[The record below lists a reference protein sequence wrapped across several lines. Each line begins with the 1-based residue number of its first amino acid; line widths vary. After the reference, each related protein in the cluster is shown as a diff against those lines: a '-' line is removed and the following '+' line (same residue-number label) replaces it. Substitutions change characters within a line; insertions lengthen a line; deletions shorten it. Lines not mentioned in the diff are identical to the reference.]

1 MATHRPTF
9 FFFRKTI
16 YCKIFGLMVLGMI
29 SLGVSESF
37 AISTITLDTNK
48 NSYGPGDLIEIHG
61 QVQNSPNQIV
71 AVEVKDPN
79 GNTIMIR
86 TVHTDTG
93 GNFVLK
99 FKLPSTAKSGSYDVI
114 ANAKIDNNIV
124 KETKT
129 ITAATIVP
137 EFPLNVGVAMIIVI
151 ATSVVVTRFKNL
163 SIGFKQ

>member
-1 MATHRPTF
+1 ML
-9 FFFRKTI
+9 
-16 YCKIFGLMVLGMI
+16 Y
-29 SLGVSESF
+29 LGVSESF
-37 AISTITLDTNK
+37 AVTVITLDTNK

-61 QVQNSPNQIV
+61 QVQNSPNQLV

-86 TVHTDTG
+86 TVNTDAN

-114 ANAKIDNNIV
+114 ANAKIDGNTV

-137 EFPLNVGVAMIIVI
+137 EFPLNAGVVMTMVI
-151 ATSVVVTRFKNL
+151 AMSVVIARFKNL
-163 SIGFKQ
+163 SIDFKH